1 MMQINNFIRLLKLTL
16 VSVLAVAALTGC
28 VSETKSKTGKAIN
41 QIDKVKALELHI
53 QLANGYIDKGNR
65 ESARHHLRKASE
77 INKNSA
83 EAAEAMARL
92 YQLEGE
98 PELAE
103 ETFKKALSR
112 RKNFTLANNNYG
124 IFLFGAKRYEEA
136 LAQFELA
143 ASDLDYNG
151 RAQAL
156 VNVGLTSLALGKNE
170 RAHAAFEHASILD
183 KGIAEPHIELA
194 AISFQK
200 QEFADAKKYLDRY
213 QALGQQSARALLLG
227 IRLER
232 IFGNKDKE
240 ASYLLVLKNRFPYS
254 KEYLEYKQTMM

>member
-1 MMQINNFIRLLKLTL
+1 MMQMNNFIRLLKLTL
-16 VSVLAVAALTGC
+16 VSVIALVLFTGC
-28 VSETKSKTGKAIN
+28 VSDGKGGTPARP
-41 QIDKVKALELHI
+41 IDKTKALELHI
-53 QLANGYIDKGNR
+53 KLAQGYIDKGNR

-77 INKNSA
+77 IDKNSA
-83 EAAEAMARL
+83 DAVEAMARL

-98 PELAE
+98 PVLAE
-103 ETFKKALSR
+103 ATFKKALKR
-112 RKNFTLANNNYG
+112 KKNFTLANNNYG
-124 IFLFGAKRYEEA
+124 VFLFGIKRYEEA
-136 LAQFELA
+136 LVQFELA
-143 ASDLDYNG
+143 ASDLDYDG
-151 RAQAL
+151 RASAL
-156 VNVGLTSLALGKNE
+156 VNVGRTALSLGKNE
-170 RAHAAFEHASILD
+170 RATAAFEHASILD

-194 AISFQK
+194 DISFQK
-200 QEFADAKKYLDRY
+200 QEYADAKKYLDRY